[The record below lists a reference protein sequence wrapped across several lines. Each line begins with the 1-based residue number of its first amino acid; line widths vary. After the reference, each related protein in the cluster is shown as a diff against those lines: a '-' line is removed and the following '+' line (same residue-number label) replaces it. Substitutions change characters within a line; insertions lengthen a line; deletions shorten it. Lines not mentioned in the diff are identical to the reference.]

1 VKVTRR
7 NKAQKFSHDDAVSIA
22 PRKAKSKRVR
32 HAPPNVT
39 ERKLI
44 EKRLRESEARFRAIA
59 ESSLDVISTVDL
71 EGRVTFVSPSVERVL
86 GYRPEELVGRPF
98 QEFIHEAGRPLV
110 IQAFSKI
117 MRGENVEGSQLLLL
131 RKDGSPVYF
140 EMNGAPTLRDGKIVA
155 VQGVLRDI
163 TERKRAEEALR
174 LSEAKYRA
182 VVDNATDFIFLVG
195 EKDEVMSMNPVGARV
210 LGKTVEQVLG
220 KSLFDVFPKEVA
232 TTFSENVRA
241 VLQTRKNWSSDEK
254 IVLAGNDF
262 WMNTRLEPLLDD
274 RGRAYAASRRQ
285 TSRSPN
291 DQ

>member
-1 VKVTRR
+1 
-7 NKAQKFSHDDAVSIA
+7 
-22 PRKAKSKRVR
+22 
-32 HAPPNVT
+32 
-39 ERKLI
+39 
-44 EKRLRESEARFRAIA
+44 
-59 ESSLDVISTVDL
+59 
-71 EGRVTFVSPSVERVL
+71 
-86 GYRPEELVGRPF
+86 
-98 QEFIHEAGRPLV
+98 
-110 IQAFSKI
+110 
-117 MRGENVEGSQLLLL
+117 
-131 RKDGSPVYF
+131 
-140 EMNGAPTLRDGKIVA
+140 
-155 VQGVLRDI
+155 
-163 TERKRAEEALR
+163 
-174 LSEAKYRA
+174 
-182 VVDNATDFIFLVG
+182 
-195 EKDEVMSMNPVGARV
+195 V